1 MNTFCLIQRFFFF
14 FGLKKQSPA
23 ERKIKLAVVLVAL
36 THTQTLT
43 HTLHISLLF
52 TRHYIFFLTKPKE
65 VLVMLRC
72 IVKNKTKILVCK
84 KIGTT
89 TQRIKM
95 NISVGQRL
103 GNPSCRCEVLIKY
116 VFLCVHMHCVRTEI
130 QPCCNGERL
139 PSPNMSP
146 GVRRPD
152 EV

>member
-1 MNTFCLIQRFFFF
+1 MNTFCLIQRFIF

-36 THTQTLT
+36 THKHT

-65 VLVMLRC
+65 LLVMLHC
-72 IVKNKTKILVCK
+72 IVKNKTKIFCK
-84 KIGTT
+84 KNGTT